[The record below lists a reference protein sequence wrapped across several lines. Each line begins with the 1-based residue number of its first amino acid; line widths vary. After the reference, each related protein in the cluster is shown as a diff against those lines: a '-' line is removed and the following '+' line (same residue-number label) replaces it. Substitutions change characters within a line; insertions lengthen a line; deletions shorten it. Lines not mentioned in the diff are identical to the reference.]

1 MFSKIPI
8 LLISFL
14 LMLPLQVLADDGNS
28 TPPSNDCANI
38 VSPDNTEGTSAP
50 TVKSDDDWKLC
61 KGDFSATAVNM
72 LFNEAYKT
80 DGFVQ
85 QVFDWGGMPK
95 PNDAGYKMISG
106 LIDMTAYSVASLFF
120 KVFIPIYFIA
130 LVVMAVK
137 LAKGAKAKE
146 TLKNK
151 ESWYAVGSLFLLA
164 FMLYPVDKYMLGQ
177 VLVIGAAIFALKLG
191 LFVLSNTISI
201 FDFNASIDSEFDDY
215 TLKRAAE
222 EVASAM
228 ILEQVAAR
236 QSALRLNRYGMKS
249 TEREVNDEP
258 SDLDPFVGVG
268 GHGEDTSRW
277 LDGSSD
283 EKVTNQMYATNA
295 LAQSVVYVSRTP
307 VVEPVGIL
315 GADWGVTG
323 NSMGYQMRLSYG
335 QTASSQREAIAHS
348 SLTDLGDTGDAYI
361 TKRITHSPKFFEPY
375 AIENEDIKALYQQP
389 MISQNSISIGSAPD
403 VTYSGYDEDIHGE
416 ANIQMIDSIR
426 EMGLQGALQSSDWM
440 REDLGETELAGLA
453 NRIVLKAQE
462 FSKQFYGDSSEGEI
476 PFIQTSTSFLMGYHS
491 IGGTDISGK
500 SASEQEGL
508 WFAYNPNKLNAL
520 RQGEFGDSRSL
531 VTSMMARAQ
540 DASFELSRM
549 YCLGALNSEKGDDAE
564 NVISQLR
571 LYVAVKN
578 EGESVLSTKNA
589 PTNHSGQCLYYDN
602 SGIKTVFPDDF
613 VAIAESAFEDRNL
626 IQPEN
631 LKAYLVGQAGEKL
644 ADDIDAASLK
654 AKEAKRDIYAA
665 MYNVQRVL
673 NLAGK
678 QLVAESTGEEMTLNI
693 LNSLRTQGL
702 ASVVGY
708 LARVA
713 QELSN
718 ASNKIKDSHV
728 PVEAN
733 VFVDAISLTPP
744 RSIKETEEEGDKDK
758 ELEMAAAFMNVGG
771 AVKEFLG
778 SGSVAALKGAPTGM
792 SISATLE
799 GITDYLVGMVLL
811 DQSILAKGFG
821 VNGDSYVKG
830 LAGCSDGGCYKFS
843 QHPIITLSLYGSELL
858 FGGLVISVLSAFADF
873 IAKGISSLGDVIGG
887 LGDSLGGGIA
897 SSAVSVVASWGMSLV
912 GVFAKVVSVIF
923 SILMQLIAPIGM
935 LYLVLGALL
944 CFFLPVIPIVGYLMS
959 WIMWLLE
966 LAMVFVFFPIFLAL
980 WSIKVEGRR
989 LLSSGKAMGLYLSL
1003 MIKPVLFLSS
1013 FILFFAMTYVV
1024 IYLINSLAG
1033 VMLSSFAVSGIYMA
1047 MMQVLSMMVILYLY
1061 YKCISKVHAST
1072 QELPNRILSYIGV
1085 QGFDVGGLSD
1095 TESMLGASGLASGFK
1110 NTING
1115 AGQQVSKALQKKEY
1129 DKVREQERADITN
1142 ALKEQGIDMGTQID
1156 DALKSYRGDKR

>member
-1 MFSKIPI
+1 
-8 LLISFL
+8 
-14 LMLPLQVLADDGNS
+14 MLPLQAFADEGDS
-28 TPPSNDCANI
+28 QPASNDCANI
-38 VSPDNTEGTSAP
+38 VSPDNTEGTRAP
-50 TVKSDDDWKLC
+50 TVKAEDDWKLC

-72 LFNEAYKT
+72 LFNEAYET
-80 DGFVQ
+80 DSFVRT
-85 QVFDWGGMPK
+85 VFDWGDMPK
-95 PNDAGYKMISG
+95 PNDSGYKMISG
-106 LIDMTAYSVASLFF
+106 LIDMTAYSISSLFF

-137 LAKGAKAKE
+137 LAKGANAKE
-146 TLKNK
+146 ALKNK
-151 ESWYAVGSLFLLA
+151 QSWYAVGSLFLLA
-164 FMLYPVDKYMLGQ
+164 FMMFPIDKYMLGQ

-201 FDFNASIDSEFDDY
+201 FDFSASIESEFDDY
-215 TLKRAAE
+215 TLKKAAE

-228 ILEQVAAR
+228 ILEQVSAR
-236 QSALRLNRYGMKS
+236 QSSLRLNRYGMKS
-249 TEREVNDEP
+249 TERNVNN
-258 SDLDPFVGVG
+258 DPDDIVAFRGTG
-268 GHGEDTSRW
+268 GKGDDTSGW
-277 LDGSSD
+277 FDGTSD
-283 EKVTNQMYATNA
+283 KKVTNRMYAINN
-295 LAQSVVYVSRTP
+295 LAQSVMYVSRNQI
-307 VVEPVGIL
+307 VEPQVGW
-315 GADWGVTG
+315 GGSWGVSG
-323 NSMGYQMRLSYG
+323 NGMGYQMRLSYG
-335 QTASSQREAIAHS
+335 QTASSQKNTVSHS
-348 SLTDLGDTGDAYI
+348 SLNKLGETGDAYI
-361 TKRITHSPKFFEPY
+361 TRKGLVTKKYFEPY
-375 AIENEDIKALYQQP
+375 AVENEDIKALYQQP
-389 MISQNSISIGSAPD
+389 MISQNTIAIGSAPD
-403 VTYSGYDEDIHGE
+403 VTYSGYDEDKHGE
-416 ANIQMIDSIR
+416 PNLKMVETIGGM
-426 EMGLQGALQSSDWM
+426 ALETALPSKDWM
-440 REDLGETELAGLA
+440 REDLSDGELASVSDS
-453 NRIVLKAQE
+453 IVKKAQE
-462 FSKQFYGDSSEGEI
+462 FSKKFYGDSGEGEM
-476 PFIQTSTSFLMGYHS
+476 PFIQTATSFLMGYHV
-491 IGGTDISGK
+491 IGKKDITNTSH
-500 SASEQEGL
+500 SAQENL

-520 RQGEFGDSRSL
+520 RQGDFQGGKAL
-531 VTSMMARAQ
+531 VAEMMARAQ

-578 EGESVLSTKNA
+578 EADDLLSTKNA

-602 SGIKTVFPDDF
+602 TGIKILFPDDF
-613 VAIAESAFEDRNL
+613 VTIAENAFKNPDLIKPED
-626 IQPEN
+626 
-631 LKAYLVGQAGEKL
+631 LKAYLIGQAGEEL
-644 ADDIDAASLK
+644 DDDIDAASLRANL
-654 AKEAKRDIYAA
+654 AKKDIYTA

-673 NLAGK
+673 NHAGK
-678 QLVAESTGEEMTLNI
+678 QLVSESTGEEMTLNI

-728 PVEAN
+728 PVESN
-733 VFVDAISLTPP
+733 VFVDATSLTPP
-744 RSIKETEEEGDKDK
+744 RSIIESEEGEDDDKDK
-758 ELEMAAAFMNVGG
+758 ELEMASAFMDVGG

-778 SGSVAALKGAPTGM
+778 SGSVVAMKGAPTGM

-799 GITDYLVGMVLL
+799 GMTDYLIGMVLL

-821 VNGDSYVKG
+821 IGGDSYVKG

-873 IAKGISSLGDVIGG
+873 VAKGISSLGDIIGG

-897 SSAVSVVASWGMSLV
+897 TSAVSVVASWGLSLV

-923 SILMQLIAPIGM
+923 SVLMQLIAPIGM

-980 WSIKVEGRR
+980 WSIKIEGRR
-989 LLSSGKAMGLYLSL
+989 LLPSGKAMGLYLSVI
-1003 MIKPVLFLSS
+1003 IKPVLFLAS

-1061 YKCISKVHAST
+1061 YKCISKIHSST

-1095 TESMLGASGLASGFK
+1095 TESMLGASGLSAGFQK
-1110 NTING
+1110 TING
-1115 AGQQVSKALQKKEY
+1115 AGQKVSDAMRKKEY
-1129 DKVREQERADITN
+1129 NKVREKEREDITN
-1142 ALKEQGIDMGTQID
+1142 ALKEQGIDMEEQIK
-1156 DALKSYRGDKR
+1156 DALQSYRGGQR